1 MSFVL
6 GKSLLKRLF
15 IASSEN
21 HSKSLT
27 FRKRNLQDLNG
38 SRAVESRCIISQ
50 LHTRLD
56 SPLDVY
62 QSFLP
67 RHQSDRGPMPPLN
80 APLEHCF
87 FSSLYAPAAARIVC
101 SSVKA
106 MHTRIR
112 TRGGNTWREHG
123 SSKYRVRPLLVISFN
138 VHFKPPRK
146 HRYYTFIA

>member
-1 MSFVL
+1 MSFIT
-6 GKSLLKRLF
+6 GKSPLKRLF
-15 IASSEN
+15 IASKTY
-21 HSKSLT
+21 SKSLT
-27 FRKRNLQDLNG
+27 FRKRNLRDLNG

-56 SPLDVY
+56 SPLDIY

-87 FSSLYAPAAARIVC
+87 FSSLYAAARIVC
-101 SSVKA
+101 SLVKA

-112 TRGGNTWREHG
+112 TRGENTWREHG
-123 SSKYRVRPLLVISFN
+123 SSKQRVRPLLRIPFN
-138 VHFKPPRK
+138 VHFKPP
-146 HRYYTFIA
+146 